1 MSSETPNVP
10 PAPAPAPVSASS
22 APAGMPTEAELKD
35 ALRPIQ
41 DPEIH
46 LGILDLGLIY
56 GVQSEPNGTVRVKM
70 TLTSPACP
78 VGPLLQAQVHSAVLK
93 LPGVKEAK
101 VELVWDPPWDPRTM
115 ATDEIKMELGLL

>member
-1 MSSETPNVP
+1 MTEESVP
-10 PAPAPAPVSASS
+10 
-22 APAGMPTEAELKD
+22 MPTEEEVRTAI
-35 ALRPIQ
+35 RPIM

-56 GVQSEPNGTVRVKM
+56 GVQSDPNGTVKVQM

-78 VGPLLQAQVHSAVLK
+78 VGPLLTAQVHSAVLK

-101 VELVWDPPWDPRTM
+101 VELVWTPTWDPRTM
-115 ATDEIKMELGLL
+115 ATDNIKMELGLL

>member
-1 MSSETPNVP
+1 MTLDDKNLPANP
-10 PAPAPAPVSASS
+10 PA
-22 APAGMPTEAELKD
+22 AGMPPEDQLLA

-56 GVQSEPNGTVRVKM
+56 GVQSEPNGTVRVRM

-78 VGPLLQAQVHSAVLK
+78 VGPLLQAQVHAALLK
-93 LPGVKEAK
+93 LAGVKEVK
-101 VELVWDPPWDPRTM
+101 VDLVWDPPWDPRTM

>member
-1 MSSETPNVP
+1 MSER
-10 PAPAPAPVSASS
+10 SS
-22 APAGMPTEAELKD
+22 GPTVEEVRD

-46 LGILDLGLIY
+46 LSILDLGLIY
-56 GVQSEPNGTVRVKM
+56 KIEPDDKGAVRVQM

-93 LPGVKEAK
+93 LPSVSEVR
-101 VELVWDPPWDPRTM
+101 VELVWDPQWDPRTM
-115 ATDEIKMELGLL
+115 ATDDIKMELGLL

>member
-1 MSSETPNVP
+1 MSADPEVI
-10 PAPAPAPVSASS
+10 
-22 APAGMPTEAELKD
+22 PTVEEVRT
-35 ALRPIQ
+35 ALRPIM

-56 GVQSEPNGTVRVKM
+56 GVQSELNGTVKVQM

-93 LPGVKEAK
+93 LPGVREAQ
-101 VELVWDPPWDPRTM
+101 VELVWNPPWDPRTM
-115 ATDEIKMELGLL
+115 ASDEIKMELGLL

>member
-1 MSSETPNVP
+1 MT
-10 PAPAPAPVSASS
+10 
-22 APAGMPTEAELKD
+22 MPTEEEIRD

-46 LGILDLGLIY
+46 LSILDLGLIY
-56 GVQSEPNGTVRVKM
+56 GIQSDENGTVRVQM

-93 LPGVKEAK
+93 LPAVKEAR
-101 VELVWDPPWDPRTM
+101 VELVWEPQWNPQTM